1 MAIKTNKE
9 LLKLDKIVARNTQIL
24 WLEQDILV
32 PDSKPDVMKIV
43 QVEAVPYI
51 ANTDVYDGGIRVS
64 GEITYYIIYRSMDE
78 DKTRGITATYPFTQ
92 SINVPEVKKNMIESV
107 KAAVRNI
114 VYSLPNER
122 KIGIKIEMVYKYTVK
137 ENMDVSVITGMEGEE
152 DIESK
157 KVSDTFYNVIDAKD
171 EIIDTTEDII
181 MSDSTPKIGEI
192 LRVGAGITN
201 TDYKVSYNK
210 ILVKGDISLEIMY
223 VEQDTKNVFTYT
235 TEVPFAGMIE
245 FENIKEE
252 YKWDI
257 KYALRNLELTLNE
270 NNILNAKAEINVN
283 VVLYEEKEITYIKD
297 FYSTKN
303 NLKYDA
309 KDVVIVKNKDIVNKT
324 ITLKEN
330 VGTTDIKNK
339 VTTTTIS
346 TEQLN
351 TKVVGENLY
360 VDGVVKVG
368 VTFVNQETGIL
379 ENKTYDLLTDT
390 TVPLGK
396 DVKEENVEVT
406 IKVIS
411 KAVSNVNGNVE
422 ANVNLEFIVAV
433 ENIDKVVLIEEITDE
448 DVNEDN
454 LNSMYVYIIKK
465 GDTLWDIAKKY
476 KTTVDKI
483 ANINN
488 ITDENKLDIGQKI
501 LIVR

>member
-1 MAIKTNKE
+1 MAIKTDKE

-43 QVEAVPYI
+43 QVEAIPYI

-64 GEITYYIIYRSMDE
+64 GEITYYIIYRSMDG

-92 SINVPEVKKNMIESV
+92 SINVPEVKKNMRENV
-107 KAAVRNI
+107 KVAVRNI

-122 KIGIKIEMVYKYTVK
+122 KIGIKLELVYKYVVS
-137 ENMDVSVITGMEGEE
+137 ENTDVDIIVGMEGEE

-157 KVSDTFYNVIDAKD
+157 KVSDTFYNVIDVKD
-171 EIIDTTEDII
+171 EIIDTNEDII
-181 MSDSTPKIGEI
+181 ISDSTPKIGEI

-210 ILVKGDISLEIMY
+210 ILVKGDVSLEVMY
-223 VEQDTKNVFTYT
+223 VEQDTNNIFTYT

-245 FENIKEE
+245 FESIKEE

-283 VVLYEEKEITYIKD
+283 AVLYEEKEITYIKD
-297 FYSTKN
+297 FYSTKS

-309 KDVVIVKNKDIVNKT
+309 KDVVVVKNKDIINKT
-324 ITLKEN
+324 INIKES
-330 VGTTDIKNK
+330 VGVTDTKNK
-339 VTTTTIS
+339 VTTTSIS

-351 TKVVGENLY
+351 AKVVGENLY
-360 VDGVVKVG
+360 IDGVVKLG
-368 VTFVNQETGIL
+368 VVFVNQDTGML
-379 ENKTYDLLTDT
+379 ENKMYDLLVDNTI
-390 TVPLGK
+390 PLGK
-396 DVKEENVEVT
+396 DAKEENVDVD
-406 IKVIS
+406 IKTLS
-411 KAVSNVNGNVE
+411 KLVSNINGNVE
-422 ANVNLEFIVAV
+422 ANINLEFIVGI
-433 ENIDKVVLIEEITDE
+433 ENIDKVILIDEITDE
-448 DVNEDN
+448 DMKDDT

-483 ANINN
+483 ANTNN

-501 LIVR
+501 LIIR

>member
-1 MAIKTNKE
+1 MAIKTDKE
-9 LLKLDKIVARNTQIL
+9 LLKLDKIIARNTQIL
-24 WLEQDILV
+24 WLEQDLLV

-92 SINVPEVKKNMIESV
+92 SINVPEAKKNMKENVRI
-107 KAAVRNI
+107 AVRNI

-122 KIGIKIEMVYKYTVK
+122 KIGIKLELVYKYVVR
-137 ENMDVSVITGMEGEE
+137 ENTDVSIITGMEGED

-157 KVSDTFYNVIDAKD
+157 NVSDTFYNVIDVKD
-171 EIIDTTEDII
+171 EIIDTNEDII

-210 ILVKGDISLEIMY
+210 ILVKGDISLEVMY
-223 VEQDTKNVFTYT
+223 VEQDTNNVFTYT

-297 FYSTKN
+297 FYSTKS

-309 KDVVIVKNKDIVNKT
+309 KDVVIVKNKDIMNKT
-324 ITLKEN
+324 IAIKEN
-330 VGTTDIKNK
+330 VGVTDIKNK
-339 VTTTTIS
+339 VATTTVS

-351 TKVVGENLY
+351 AKVVGENLY
-360 VDGVVKVG
+360 VDGVVKLG
-368 VTFVNQETGIL
+368 TTFVNQDTGVL
-379 ENKTYDLLTDT
+379 ENKTYDLLVDT
-390 TVPLGK
+390 TIPLGK
-396 DVKEENVEVT
+396 DVKNENVDVT
-406 IKVIS
+406 INVIS
-411 KAVSNVNGNVE
+411 KAATNINGNVE
-422 ANVNLEFIVAV
+422 ANINLEFVVTV
-433 ENIDKVVLIEEITDE
+433 ENVDKVILIDEITDE
-448 DVNEDN
+448 DVKDDA

-483 ANINN
+483 ANTNN

-501 LIVR
+501 LIIR

>member
-1 MAIKTNKE
+1 MAIKTDKE
-9 LLKLDKIVARNTQIL
+9 LLKLDKIITRNTQIL

-51 ANTDVYDGGIRVS
+51 ANTDIYDGGIKVS

-78 DKTRGITATYPFTQ
+78 NKTRGITATYPFTQ
-92 SINVPEVKKNMIESV
+92 NINAPEVKKNMRENV
-107 KAAVRNI
+107 KIAVRNI

-122 KIGIKIEMVYKYTVK
+122 KIGIKIELVYKYVVR
-137 ENMDVSVITGMEGEE
+137 ENTDVSIITGMEGDE

-157 KVSDTFYNVIDAKD
+157 KVSDTFYNVIDVKD
-171 EIIDTTEDII
+171 EIIDTSEDII

-210 ILVKGDISLEIMY
+210 ILVKGDISLEVMY
-223 VEQDTKNVFTYT
+223 VEQDTNNVFTYT

-297 FYSTKN
+297 FYSTKSD
-303 NLKYDA
+303 LKYDA
-309 KDVVIVKNKDIVNKT
+309 KDVVIVKNKDVINKT
-324 ITLKEN
+324 INIKEG
-330 VGTTDIKNK
+330 VGVTDVKNK
-339 VTTTTIS
+339 VTATTVS

-360 VDGVVKVG
+360 VDGVVKLG
-368 VTFVNQETGIL
+368 VTFVNQDTGTL
-379 ENKTYDLLTDT
+379 ENKTYDLLVDT

-396 DVKEENVEVT
+396 DVKDENVDVA
-406 IKVIS
+406 IKVTSRAATNI
-411 KAVSNVNGNVE
+411 NGNVE
-422 ANVNLEFIVAV
+422 TNINLEFIVAV
-433 ENIDKVVLIEEITDE
+433 ENIDKVILIDEITDE
-448 DVNEDN
+448 DVNGDT
-454 LNSMYVYIIKK
+454 LNNMYVYIIKK

-476 KTTVDKI
+476 KTTVGKI
-483 ANINN
+483 ANTNN
-488 ITDENKLDIGQKI
+488 IADENKLDIGQKI
-501 LIVR
+501 LIIR

>member
-1 MAIKTNKE
+1 MAIKTDKE
-9 LLKLDKIVARNTQIL
+9 LLKLDKIIARNTQIL
-24 WLEQDILV
+24 WLEQDLLV

-92 SINVPEVKKNMIESV
+92 SINVPEVKKNMKENVRI
-107 KAAVRNI
+107 AVRNI

-122 KIGIKIEMVYKYTVK
+122 KIGIKLELVYKYVVK
-137 ENMDVSVITGMEGEE
+137 ENTDVSIITGMEGED

-157 KVSDTFYNVIDAKD
+157 NVSDTFYNVIDVKD
-171 EIIDTTEDII
+171 EIIDTNEDII

-210 ILVKGDISLEIMY
+210 ILVKGDISLEVMY
-223 VEQDTKNVFTYT
+223 VEQDTNNVFTYT

-297 FYSTKN
+297 FYSTKS

-309 KDVVIVKNKDIVNKT
+309 KDVVIVKNKDIMNKT
-324 ITLKEN
+324 IAIKEN
-330 VGTTDIKNK
+330 VGVTDIKNK
-339 VTTTTIS
+339 VATTTVS

-351 TKVVGENLY
+351 AKVVGENLY
-360 VDGVVKVG
+360 VDGVVKLG
-368 VTFVNQETGIL
+368 ATFVNQDTGVL
-379 ENKTYDLLTDT
+379 ENKTYDLLVDT
-390 TVPLGK
+390 TIPLGK
-396 DVKEENVEVT
+396 DVKNENVDVT
-406 IKVIS
+406 INVIS
-411 KAVSNVNGNVE
+411 KAATNINGNVE
-422 ANVNLEFIVAV
+422 ANINLEFVVTV
-433 ENIDKVVLIEEITDE
+433 ENVDKVILIDEITDE
-448 DVNEDN
+448 DVKDDA

-483 ANINN
+483 ANTNN

-501 LIVR
+501 LIIR

>member
-1 MAIKTNKE
+1 MAIKTDKE
-9 LLKLDKIVARNTQIL
+9 LLKLDKIIARNTQIL

-51 ANTDVYDGGIRVS
+51 SNTDVYDGGIRVS

-92 SINVPEVKKNMIESV
+92 SINVPEAKKNMNESV
-107 KAAVRNI
+107 KIAVRNV

-122 KIGIKIEMVYKYTVK
+122 KIGIKVELVYKYVVR
-137 ENMDVSVITGMEGEE
+137 ENTDVGIITGMEGEE

-157 KVSDTFYNVIDAKD
+157 KVSDTFYNVIDIKE
-171 EIIDTTEDII
+171 EILDTNEDII
-181 MSDSTPKIGEI
+181 ISDSTPKIGEI

-210 ILVKGDISLEIMY
+210 ILVKGDISLEVMY
-223 VEQDTKNVFTYT
+223 VEQDTNNIFTYT

-257 KYALRNLELTLNE
+257 NYTLRNLELTLNE

-297 FYSTKN
+297 FYSTKS

-309 KDVVIVKNKDIVNKT
+309 KDVVVVKNKDIISKT
-324 ITLKEN
+324 ITIKES
-330 VGTTDIKNK
+330 VGTTEAKNRV
-339 VTTTTIS
+339 VTTTVS

-360 VDGVVKVG
+360 VDGVVKLG
-368 VTFVNQETGIL
+368 VSFVNQDTGVI
-379 ENKTYDLLTDT
+379 ENKTYDLLVDNSIS
-390 TVPLGK
+390 LGK
-396 DVKEENVEVT
+396 DVKEENVDIT
-406 IKVIS
+406 IKTVS
-411 KAVSNVNGNVE
+411 KAVSNINGNVE
-422 ANVNLEFIVAV
+422 ANINLEFAV
-433 ENIDKVVLIEEITDE
+433 GIENIDKVILIDEITDE
-448 DVNEDN
+448 DVKDDT
-454 LNSMYVYIIKK
+454 LNNMYVYIIKK

-483 ANINN
+483 ANTNN

-501 LIVR
+501 LIIR

>member
-1 MAIKTNKE
+1 MAIKTDKE
-9 LLKLDKIVARNTQIL
+9 LLKLDKIIARNTQIL
-24 WLEQDILV
+24 WLEQDLLV

-92 SINVPEVKKNMIESV
+92 SINVPEVKKNMKENVRI
-107 KAAVRNI
+107 AVRNI

-122 KIGIKIEMVYKYTVK
+122 KIGIKLELVYKYVVK
-137 ENMDVSVITGMEGEE
+137 ENTDVSIITGMEGED

-157 KVSDTFYNVIDAKD
+157 NVSDTFYNVIDVKD
-171 EIIDTTEDII
+171 EIIDTNEDII

-210 ILVKGDISLEIMY
+210 ILVKGDISLEVMY
-223 VEQDTKNVFTYT
+223 VEQDTNNVFTYT

-297 FYSTKN
+297 FYSTKS

-309 KDVVIVKNKDIVNKT
+309 KDVVIVKNKDIMNKT
-324 ITLKEN
+324 IAIKEN
-330 VGTTDIKNK
+330 VGATDIKNK
-339 VTTTTIS
+339 VATTTVS

-351 TKVVGENLY
+351 AKVVGENLY
-360 VDGVVKVG
+360 VDGVVKLG
-368 VTFVNQETGIL
+368 TTFVNQDTGVL
-379 ENKTYDLLTDT
+379 ENKTYDLLVDT
-390 TVPLGK
+390 TIPLGK
-396 DVKEENVEVT
+396 DVKDENVDVN
-406 IKVIS
+406 INVIS
-411 KAVSNVNGNVE
+411 KAATNINGNVE
-422 ANVNLEFIVAV
+422 ANINLEFVVTV
-433 ENIDKVVLIEEITDE
+433 ENVDKVILIDEITDE
-448 DVNEDN
+448 DVKDDA

-483 ANINN
+483 ANTNN

-501 LIVR
+501 LIIR

>member
-1 MAIKTNKE
+1 MAIKTSKE
-9 LLKLDKIVARNTQIL
+9 MLKLDKVIARNTQVL
-24 WLEQDILV
+24 WLEQDVLV
-32 PDSKPDVMKIV
+32 PDSKPDVMKV
-43 QVEAVPYI
+43 VSVEAVPYI
-51 ANTDVYDGGIRVS
+51 SNTDTVDGGIRMS

-78 DKTRGITATYPFTQ
+78 DKTRGITMTYPFTQ
-92 SINVPEVKKNMIESV
+92 NINIPDVKKNMNEKVNVS
-107 KAAVRNI
+107 VRNI

-122 KIGIKIEMVYKYTVK
+122 KISIKTELVYKYVVK
-137 ENMDVSVITGMEGEE
+137 DNVDAEILIDMEDAD

-157 KVSDTFYNVIDAKD
+157 KMQDTFYNVIDTKQ
-171 EIIDTTEDII
+171 EIIDANEDII
-181 MSDSTPKIGEI
+181 MSDSTPIIGEI

-201 TDYKVSYNK
+201 TDYKLSYNK

-223 VEQDTKNVFTYT
+223 VEKDTNNIFTYT

-245 FENIKEE
+245 FESIKEE
-252 YKWDI
+252 YKLDI
-257 KYALRNLELTLNE
+257 KYALRNLELMIKE
-270 NNILNAKAEINVN
+270 NNILNAKGEITVD

-309 KDVVIVKNKDIVNKT
+309 KDVAVVKNKEIIIKN
-324 ITLKEN
+324 IN
-330 VGTTDIKNK
+330 VKDSVGVTDAKNK
-339 VTTTTIS
+339 VGSVGIS

-360 VDGVVKVG
+360 VDGPIKLN
-368 VTFVNQETGIL
+368 VTFINQDTGAM
-379 ENKTYDLLTDT
+379 EGKTYELLVDT
-390 TVPLGK
+390 SIPLGNEYK
-396 DVKEENVEVT
+396 DNEIEIIIQPT
-406 IKVIS
+406 S

-422 ANVNLEFIVAV
+422 ANANLEFIIDV
-433 ENIDKVVLIEEITDE
+433 ENVDKIVLIDEITDE
-448 DVNEDN
+448 DVANDS

-483 ANINN
+483 ANTNN